1 MRGTWLGDNEDAD
14 RFRRAI
20 KKAKLDWHVDTTH
33 PDAAML
39 RSIRHQLIS
48 DYDFVVLPLS
58 LIGYWSFRLPELAN
72 QEGSTTRLILWSRSD
87 ADPQA
92 LGRLFDAHFDRR
104 ALFADIIDAI
114 QRESQRE
121 RHPAKTAALIHRIL
135 ESSPSLWVDGEKPS
149 IDDVREYEIPRFSSE
164 GPVRP
169 QSRLPAPD
177 SQRRPFASSPL
188 ADDRL
193 LALEEKLGNVF
204 VSYAHED
211 EGLRRQLGKHL
222 SSLERQ
228 GLIATWHDRMISAG
242 TEWQGTIDDRLEEA
256 GVVLLLVSSDFVN
269 SSYCYDVE
277 MRRALERHEARD
289 ALVIPIVLRPV
300 LLRGLPFARLQ
311 ALPRDAKPVT
321 DWPTLDSAF
330 VNITEGLRDSIA
342 TFKARLP
349 NSGLQQTPSSLS
361 LGRRS

>member
-1 MRGTWLGDNEDAD
+1 
-14 RFRRAI
+14 
-20 KKAKLDWHVDTTH
+20 
-33 PDAAML
+33 
-39 RSIRHQLIS
+39 
-48 DYDFVVLPLS
+48 
-58 LIGYWSFRLPELAN
+58 
-72 QEGSTTRLILWSRSD
+72 
-87 ADPQA
+87 
-92 LGRLFDAHFDRR
+92 
-104 ALFADIIDAI
+104 
-114 QRESQRE
+114 
-121 RHPAKTAALIHRIL
+121 
-135 ESSPSLWVDGEKPS
+135 
-149 IDDVREYEIPRFSSE
+149 
-164 GPVRP
+164 
-169 QSRLPAPD
+169 
-177 SQRRPFASSPL
+177 
-188 ADDRL
+188 
-193 LALEEKLGNVF
+193 
-204 VSYAHED
+204 
-211 EGLRRQLGKHL
+211 
-222 SSLERQ
+222 
-228 GLIATWHDRMISAG
+228 MISAG